1 LLFEQGK
8 EGFIVLVPSV
18 LLTHSKFGR
27 FGFAFALTALIVLAL
42 CDSTLHSA
50 ELTLTWIGVDNTES
64 PLDGYRVYSRA
75 EGEEYNYSWPE
86 WAGYESETACTIYG
100 LAEDT
105 MYCFVVRAVDVGGN
119 ESSDSNEVC
128 YLPTV
133 NACPVADAGPDQ
145 IIEEG
150 NTVTL
155 DGTKSWDPDGTVLS
169 YSWTQI
175 EGNPLTLF
183 DETMAQP
190 TFTAPAVG
198 QSGESFI
205 FQLTVLDE
213 NGLQSS
219 DTCTVEVVP
228 LNMESADLALNVSSI
243 SVALAQKGSH
253 YQARAYIIILD
264 ETGIVVKEAVV
275 KGDWSLNG
283 IPLNTSLGS
292 TNGRGEAKLDSAKV
306 SAKPGDMIT
315 LMITGVTMNG
325 YYYDPSLN
333 TENSKSTVV
342 P

>member
-1 LLFEQGK
+1 MIFEQGK

-18 LLTHSKFGR
+18 LLKHSKFGR
-27 FGFAFALTALIVLAL
+27 FGFAFALAVLIFLSL
-42 CDSTLHSA
+42 FDGTLHSA
-50 ELTLTWIGVDNTES
+50 ELTLTWIGVGNAEP
-64 PLDGYRVYSRA
+64 PLDGYRVYSRG
-75 EGEEYNYSWPE
+75 EGEDYNYSWPE
-86 WAGYESETACTIYG
+86 WAGYESETSCTLYG

-133 NACPVADAGPDQ
+133 NASPVADAGPDQ

-169 YSWTQI
+169 YSWIQI
-175 EGNPLTLF
+175 EGNPLRLF

-190 TFTAPAVG
+190 TFTAPSVG
-198 QSGESFI
+198 LYGEFV

-213 NGLQSS
+213 DGLQSL

-228 LNMESADLALNVSSI
+228 LNMEPGDLALKVSSI
-243 SVALAQKGSH
+243 SVELAQKGPH
-253 YQARAYIIILD
+253 YQARAYVVISD
-264 ETGIVVKEAVV
+264 QSGIVVKEAVV

-283 IPLNTSLGS
+283 IPLNTSFGS

-306 SAKPGDMIT
+306 SANPGDTIT

-325 YYYDPSLN
+325 FFYDPALN

>member
-18 LLTHSKFGR
+18 LLAHSKFGR
-27 FGFAFALTALIVLAL
+27 FGFAFALTALILLSL

-50 ELTLTWIGVDNTES
+50 ELTLTWIGVGNADPT
-64 PLDGYRVYSRA
+64 LDGYRVYSRA
-75 EGEEYNYSWPE
+75 EGEDYNYSWPE
-86 WAGYESETACTIYG
+86 WAGYESETSCTIYG

-105 MYCFVVRAVDVGGN
+105 MYCFVVRAVDVEGN

-133 NACPVADAGPDQ
+133 NASPVADAGPDQ

-150 NTVTL
+150 DTVTL

-169 YSWTQI
+169 YSWLQI
-175 EGNPLTLF
+175 EGNPLRLF

-198 QSGESFI
+198 QPGELFV

-213 NGLQSS
+213 DGLQSL
-219 DTCTVEVVP
+219 DTCTVDVVP
-228 LNMESADLALNVSSI
+228 LDMEPGDLALNVSSI
-243 SVALAQKGSH
+243 SVELHQKGSH
-253 YQARAYIIILD
+253 YQARAYVFILD
-264 ETGIVVKEAVV
+264 EAGIVVKEAIV

-283 IPLNTSLGS
+283 IPLNTSFGS

-306 SAKPGDMIT
+306 SAKPGDTIT
-315 LMITGVTMNG
+315 LIITGVTMDG
-325 YYYDPSLN
+325 FFYDSSLN